1 MQVYALMQSKRESA
15 DALSQVISKIPTNLG
30 VRKGHPRKGDVR
42 RCVSG
47 MRGGTP
53 RVPEIRTIGALPM
66 PRALT
71 IGNVGQAFKV
81 VKAMPADGLA
91 FGDDH
96 RPLARA
102 ALAAILEERWRWRS
116 SAI

>member
-1 MQVYALMQSKRESA
+1 
-15 DALSQVISKIPTNLG
+15 
-30 VRKGHPRKGDVR
+30 
-42 RCVSG
+42 
-47 MRGGTP
+47 
-53 RVPEIRTIGALPM
+53 M

-71 IGNVGQAFKV
+71 IGNVGQAFEV